1 MTDKR
6 HQPIDFTNMRDILSV
21 IFKRKYMILT
31 VFAVV
36 FGGILLYT
44 LFAPRVYEAKSILLV
59 KLGREFMRTSEGTN
73 PSSGLSIQPETIMKS
88 EISILT
94 SRDLIARVIDAVG
107 IQNLYPAQAKKPA
120 KRSEPNQMAIAA
132 FEESLNVTNIPASGL
147 IQVAFSHR
155 DPSTA
160 AKVVNTLVDNFKD
173 KHLDVFGGKTTAF
186 LERQE
191 KTFQERLSESEGN
204 LSAFKQKNRVFSFEE
219 QKSNLIAQLG
229 ALDTKLKAAQNEIT
243 ELEQKLAF
251 VRSPKWTVEPPAE
264 IRNQLV
270 SLQQKEQGLLERYTE
285 DSRTVRGVQ
294 QELKALRDSVSKNNE
309 DLRMIEVGKTEGL
322 LTMAR
327 ARAGSVR
334 VQMRQVEGELNA
346 LDGHGRQLQALKR
359 EAAQLEQNHQIYSR
373 KLEESLIMDDMDR
386 QKMVAVSVVQ
396 KATVPAFPK
405 KQKFT
410 RAQLAG
416 GGLFGGLAAG
426 IALAIIL
433 ELMTPGMPTPV
444 SAERTLG
451 VPVLVSVMK
460 K

>member
-1 MTDKR
+1 
-6 HQPIDFTNMRDILSV
+6 
-21 IFKRKYMILT
+21 
-31 VFAVV
+31 
-36 FGGILLYT
+36 
-44 LFAPRVYEAKSILLV
+44 
-59 KLGREFMRTSEGTN
+59 
-73 PSSGLSIQPETIMKS
+73 
-88 EISILT
+88 
-94 SRDLIARVIDAVG
+94 
-107 IQNLYPAQAKKPA
+107 
-120 KRSEPNQMAIAA
+120 
-132 FEESLNVTNIPASGL
+132 
-147 IQVAFSHR
+147 
-155 DPSTA
+155 
-160 AKVVNTLVDNFKD
+160 
-173 KHLDVFGGKTTAF
+173 
-186 LERQE
+186 
-191 KTFQERLSESEGN
+191 
-204 LSAFKQKNRVFSFEE
+204 
-219 QKSNLIAQLG
+219 
-229 ALDTKLKAAQNEIT
+229 
-243 ELEQKLAF
+243 
-251 VRSPKWTVEPPAE
+251 
-264 IRNQLV
+264 
-270 SLQQKEQGLLERYTE
+270 
-285 DSRTVRGVQ
+285 
-294 QELKALRDSVSKNNE
+294 
-309 DLRMIEVGKTEGL
+309 MIEVGKTEGL